1 MLIRDLRS
9 DADLAAV
16 EQLQREVWGF
26 ADIDVVSASI
36 FRVMLEIGGVLVG
49 AFDADT
55 LVAFNSGF
63 AGYRHGHLEI
73 HSDMLAVREAYRD
86 RGLGF
91 SLKMAQR
98 ERSLAMGIRRITW
111 TFDPLRSRNAYF
123 NFRKLGVLS
132 NEYRVNFYGEAT
144 SSFLHSTGTDRLW
157 VTWLLD
163 RERVPVDGPRESVEI
178 PRDIDALSTEQQWQ
192 WRQATRARFSEL
204 LEAGYCVTDYDG
216 QGRYT
221 LRPGRL
227 EDFVR

>member
-1 MLIRDLRS
+1 MQIRDLRS

-26 ADIDVVSASI
+26 SDLDVVSASI
-36 FRVMLEIGGVLVG
+36 FRVMLEIGGVLLG
-49 AFDADT
+49 AFDGAE

-63 AGYRHGHLEI
+63 VGHRHGHLEI

-86 RGLGF
+86 RGLGYT
-91 SLKMAQR
+91 LKMAQR
-98 ERSLAMGIRRITW
+98 ERTLAMGIKRITW

-132 NEYRVNFYGEAT
+132 NEYRVNFYGEST
-144 SSFLHSTGTDRLW
+144 SSFLHSIGTDRLW

-163 RERVPVDGPRESVEI
+163 RAPVTGFGPCETVEI
-178 PRDIDALSTEQQWQ
+178 PRDIDALSNEEQWN
-192 WRQATRARFSEL
+192 WRLRTRARFTEL
-204 LEAGYCVTDYDG
+204 MAAGYCVTDYDG
-216 QGRYT
+216 NGRYT
-221 LRPGRL
+221 LQPGSL